1 VAREV
6 QEGWTL
12 EPMAHEPERDPAC
25 AFLCSDRSFRNKT
38 MNCYPIARTGVLWLL
53 DTASKY
59 DFSALSVYVFS

>member
-38 MNCYPIARTGVLWLL
+38 MFCCL
-53 DTASKY
+53 DRDASRAILINRMY
-59 DFSALSVYVFS
+59 QIWS